1 MNKLVRFCLVQFVL
15 LASVHAAIVIIAG
28 AARAQEQPVVDCVVA
43 AYYPPYLIADAEQN
57 AGMSI
62 EILREA
68 ARRAGR
74 RIDIQFMPFQ
84 RALLTLKTNSR
95 CMIPTLFRVAGRE
108 RQYMWIVDYDSSDL
122 RFLTTSVPID
132 TLDDG
137 RRLTSIGVE
146 TDSFAD
152 QYLTRIGFENL
163 VRVSATTSSARMLS
177 AGRIDAWVQ
186 SRPAASRLWEELNLA
201 PALQV
206 GASVYSV
213 PVYLAAGLNFSQD
226 IALEYEAA
234 VTEMLADGTVRRII
248 DKYK

>member
-1 MNKLVRFCLVQFVL
+1 MKKLVRFCLVQFVL
-15 LASVHAAIVIIAG
+15 LASVHTAVVITAG
-28 AARAQEQPVVDCVVA
+28 AARAQEQPVADCVVA
-43 AYYPPYLIADAEQN
+43 AYYPPYQIADTEQN

-62 EILREA
+62 DIIREA

-108 RQYMWIVDYDSSDL
+108 GQYMWIVDYDSSDL

-163 VRVSATTSSARMLS
+163 VRVSAPTSSARMLS

-248 DKYK
+248 DEYK